1 MSSDLPHS
9 FVSPPVREPALPAPK
24 DAIDLANRYV
34 ARILQQHLVA
44 NPDIRHWTARG
55 SAVLADISGFTKLSE
70 RLARKGREG
79 AEQITDAIGSSFDS
93 VLEVAYDNGG
103 SLLKFGGDALLLWFT
118 GDEHVERACRATL
131 EMRQVLRDLGRV
143 EVTGANIMLRM
154 SQAVHSGEFHFF
166 AVGTSHIELL
176 PTGPAWSRL
185 IALQQAAQAGEILL
199 SNETAALLPARC
211 AGKPREPGWRRKQAT
226 PDAAPED
233 GLRGSRPLPFS
244 GDPRARAQRRRHVG
258 ASPGHDSVHPL

>member
-1 MSSDLPHS
+1 MSS
-9 FVSPPVREPALPAPK
+9 PVREPALPAPK
-24 DAIDLANRYV
+24 GAIDLANRYV

-44 NPDIRHWTARG
+44 NPDRRHWTARG

-79 AEQITDAIGSSFDS
+79 AEQITDAIGGSFDS
-93 VLEVAYDNGG
+93 VLQVAYDNGG

-131 EMRQVLRDLGRV
+131 QMRQVLRDLGRV
-143 EVTGANIMLRM
+143 ELTGANIMLRM

-185 IALQQAAQAGEILL
+185 IALEQAAQAGEILV
-199 SNETAALLPARC
+199 SDETAALLPARC
-211 AGKPREPGWRRKQAT
+211 AGKAREPGVLLQ
-226 PDAAPED
+226 
-233 GLRGSRPLPFS
+233 RPP
-244 GDPRARAQRRRHVG
+244 
-258 ASPGHDSVHPL
+258 PG